1 MTVIGVLGGVV
12 LVLAYVHAW
21 LFVVGLAI
29 EEERPYDAAVVAV
42 GLLAPLILAVA
53 FIADSSN
60 YCDPITKASIQP
72 LGGEQ

>member
-1 MTVIGVLGGVV
+1 MTVIGVLGGAAVAF
-12 LVLAYVHAW
+12 AYVNAW

-42 GLLAPLILAVA
+42 ALLAPLMLAVA

-60 YCDPITKASIQP
+60 HCDPITEASTQLP
-72 LGGEQ
+72 GEGQ